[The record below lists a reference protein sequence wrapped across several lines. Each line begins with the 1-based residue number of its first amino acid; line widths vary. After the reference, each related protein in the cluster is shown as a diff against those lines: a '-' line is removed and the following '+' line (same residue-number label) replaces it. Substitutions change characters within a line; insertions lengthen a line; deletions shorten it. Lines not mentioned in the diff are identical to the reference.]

1 MRAIQALLLI
11 TLLTGCQS
19 LELRNLG
26 KSGAS
31 TAIAY
36 GLGGAIPAIGVLAT
50 SVIYDEVIP
59 QQDKIVDIE
68 TKEQAVAY
76 VFEKAIVWS
85 AIGFI
90 AFLLISLIFAPIM
103 TKRWGYNQAK
113 LKYKDQPWN
122 IRY

>member
-113 LKYKDQPWN
+113 LKYKDQP
-122 IRY
+122 